1 MDFKSL
7 LFSFQGRIG
16 RGQFWIGTLILLAF
30 GIVMSIL
37 ISALGGSMMTNPG
50 ASPGMAAM
58 VLYLVYVVLAIW
70 MGLAIG
76 VKRCHDRGQS
86 GWWMLI
92 TLIPVIGFFWWLIN
106 LGILAGD
113 EGDNRF
119 GPNPEST

>member
-16 RGQFWIGTLILLAF
+16 RGPFWIGVLILIGFA
-30 GIVMSIL
+30 IVMSI
-37 ISALGGSMMTNPG
+37 IIAVLGGGMMMSPG
-50 ASPGMAAM
+50 ASPNIIGI
-58 VLYLVYVVLAIW
+58 VLYLAYMVIDIW
-70 MGLAIG
+70 MGLALG

-92 TLIPVIGFFWWLIN
+92 TLIPIVGFFWWLIN

-119 GPNPEST
+119 GPNPEAQ